1 MRVITGTA
9 KGVRLKSPSPG
20 ITRATSDLTR
30 GAVFSALESMGI
42 EWGEVLDLYAGSG
55 ALGIEALSRGAE
67 KAYFVDRN
75 RAACEVIRQNLA
87 ATGFTERGVVIQS
100 TVEDALSKLPGVFSV
115 ILMDPPYEEVDL
127 DELMNRAA
135 ESKASENCKVMVL
148 EHSRRKEP
156 AQRYGR
162 FVSTRR
168 QSHGETQVTFYVG
181 AAR

>member
-1 MRVITGTA
+1 M
-9 KGVRLKSPSPG
+9 
-20 ITRATSDLTR
+20 
-30 GAVFSALESMGI
+30 FSALESMGI

-75 RAACEVIRQNLA
+75 RGACEVIRQNLA
-87 ATGFTERGVVIQS
+87 ATGFAERGVVIQS
-100 TVEDALSKLPGVFSV
+100 TVEDALSKLPGVFGV

-127 DELMNRAA
+127 DELMNRVA